1 MKCGMFVSPHI
12 SSVRERIQI
21 NEKKI
26 SQSDFVKY
34 YDLIC
39 KFEKDWEMQMNVF
52 QFLLSMALV
61 YFRDQECEYVVLECG
76 IGGWSS
82 QTNIADADY
91 AVITSIGLD
100 H

>member
-1 MKCGMFVSPHI
+1 
-12 SSVRERIQI
+12 
-21 NEKKI
+21 
-26 SQSDFVKY
+26 
-34 YDLIC
+34 
-39 KFEKDWEMQMNVF
+39 MQMNVF